1 MIRIHTFIIIVWTVL
16 DTIVMGTLATLASF
30 LDSKG
35 NTSHLVARA
44 WARSILAVSRIK
56 VTVEGLSNIDP
67 SKSYIF
73 MSNHQSNFDIPV
85 LLAHLRVQFRWLAKA
100 ELFKIP
106 IFGRAMQGAGYI
118 SIDRSNRRL
127 AIESLK
133 EAGRSIQ
140 KGASVMIFPEG
151 TRSLDGNIRPFKKG
165 GFILAIEAGVPI
177 IPVIIHGTYPIMPKK
192 RLWVKPGHVLLE
204 IQEPVDTTPYARNTK
219 DDLIEKVRTT
229 ICDSFDK
236 GKQDESEC

>member
-1 MIRIHTFIIIVWTVL
+1 MIHIWTFIIIIWTVFV
-16 DTIVMGTLATLASF
+16 TIIMGTLAILASF

-35 NTSHLVARA
+35 NTSHSIARA

-56 VTVEGLSNIDP
+56 VTVDGFSNIDP
-67 SKSYIF
+67 HKSYIF

-85 LLAHLRVQFRWLAKA
+85 LLAYLKVQFRWLAKA

-106 IFGRAMQGAGYI
+106 LFGRAMQGAGYI

-133 EAGRSIQ
+133 EAGKSIQ
-140 KGASVMIFPEG
+140 KGSSVMIFPEG
-151 TRSLDGNIRPFKKG
+151 TRSIDGNIREFKKG

-177 IPVIIHGTYPIMPKK
+177 IPVIIHGTWSIMPKK
-192 RLWVKPGHVLLE
+192 RIWIKPGNVLLE
-204 IQEPVDTTPYARNTK
+204 IQKPIETTHYSRKTK
-219 DDLIEKVRTT
+219 DDLIEDVRTI
-229 ICDSFDK
+229 ICEAFTK
-236 GKQDESEC
+236 NKQEESQC